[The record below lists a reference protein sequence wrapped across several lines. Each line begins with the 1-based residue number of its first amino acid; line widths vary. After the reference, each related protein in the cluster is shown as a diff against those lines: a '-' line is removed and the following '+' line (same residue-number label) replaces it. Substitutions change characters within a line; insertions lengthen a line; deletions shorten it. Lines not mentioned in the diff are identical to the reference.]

1 MTDYLN
7 WFVNREKQYQGF
19 LKMMGGETT
28 KTIMMIESQADM
40 GKTWVVQRM
49 RMHCEEQAI
58 PVMHVDFRDRR
69 PYDYLALV
77 RLARDQM
84 GQAAFLKLT
93 ETINNFTGVNI
104 NINAGAGGINV
115 SNMQQSAL
123 SAGGDIAGGSIIK
136 DNQFTINADT
146 EMARRAAESQIND
159 AFFGSLKEL
168 LAEKKGVFL
177 FDSYEDVTTEADR
190 WIRDYLLLQV
200 REKNLLNALVVI
212 AGQKTPDP
220 EGSLKPMVAKT
231 GLDLFTQ
238 DHVREYIMER
248 RKITGL
254 DIETVFKTSGGFP
267 GLLAKMAD
275 VADMETENDDDWL

>member
-1 MTDYLN
+1 MTDYLS

-19 LKMMGGETT
+19 LKMLAGETT
-28 KTIMMIESQADM
+28 KTVMMIESQADM

-49 RMHCEEQAI
+49 RVYCDEHAI

-84 GQAAFLKLT
+84 GPEAFVKLT

-115 SNMQQSAL
+115 SNMQQSSL

-136 DNQFTINADT
+136 DNQFTITADT
-146 EMARRAAESQIND
+146 EMARRAAELQIND
-159 AFFGSLKEL
+159 AFFGGLQEL
-168 LAEKKGVFL
+168 LADRKGVFL

-200 REKNLLNALVVI
+200 REKNLSNAIVVI

-220 EGSLKPMVAKT
+220 EGALKPLVAKT

-238 DHVREYIMER
+238 DHVREYIIDR
-248 RKITGL
+248 RKIMGL

-275 VADMETENDDDWL
+275 VAALETESDDDWL